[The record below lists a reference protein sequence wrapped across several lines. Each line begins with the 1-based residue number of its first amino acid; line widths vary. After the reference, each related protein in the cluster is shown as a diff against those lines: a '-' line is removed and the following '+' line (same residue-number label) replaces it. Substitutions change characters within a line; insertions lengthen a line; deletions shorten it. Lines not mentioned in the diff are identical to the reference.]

1 MHPDP
6 GTSATAA
13 SLVAELPRDETVPAG
28 LWCSQGT
35 PCTSV
40 FLPITLD
47 APLPA
52 ALTAGGGEPDPVSSW
67 WAQKALGDAAMADP
81 GRLVPAVQRAWG
93 TWERDLE
100 ADAARDRS
108 GAGPT
113 LEARVAAMLERGR
126 ALRAEIEAG

>member
-1 MHPDP
+1 M
-6 GTSATAA
+6 
-13 SLVAELPRDETVPAG
+13 AELPRDETVPAG

-40 FLPITLD
+40 FLPVALD

-81 GRLVPAVQRAWG
+81 ARLVPAVQRAWA
-93 TWERDLE
+93 TWERQVE
-100 ADAARDRS
+100 AEAARDRS
-108 GAGPT
+108 GAGPR
-113 LEARVAAMLERGR
+113 LEAPSRGHAR
-126 ALRAEIEAG
+126 AGPRDHGRDRGWMTMVDRQ

>member
-6 GTSATAA
+6 GVSATAG
-13 SLVAELPRDETVPAG
+13 SLVAELPLDETVPAA

-40 FLPITLD
+40 FLPVALD
-47 APLPA
+47 EALPA

-67 WAQKALGDAAMADP
+67 WAEKALGDAAMADP
-81 GRLVPAVQRAWG
+81 DRLVPAVQRAWAA
-93 TWERDLE
+93 WERQVE
-100 ADAARDRS
+100 EAARDRAD
-108 GAGPT
+108 AGPR

-126 ALRAEIEAG
+126 AIMAELEAG